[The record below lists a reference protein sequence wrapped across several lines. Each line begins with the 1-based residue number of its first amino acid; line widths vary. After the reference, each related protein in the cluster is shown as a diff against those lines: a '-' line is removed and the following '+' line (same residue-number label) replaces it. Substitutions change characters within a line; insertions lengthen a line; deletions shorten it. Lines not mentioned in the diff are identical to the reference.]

1 MGGREGHGAF
11 VFGSWYFPS
20 VYMVGYGR
28 VCIWFVQ
35 KVDGGQKSL
44 EVCVHITCYMEV
56 HDAQICHFC
65 LLWFH
70 RKPAVATLW
79 KFPSHSSKMT
89 FTAPTSHTTYTDW
102 QP

>member
-1 MGGREGHGAF
+1 MGVEEDMGHLSLDHGIF
-11 VFGSWYFPS
+11 TS

-28 VCIWFVQ
+28 VCILFVQ
-35 KVDGGQKSL
+35 KVDGKQKSL
-44 EVCVHITCYMEV
+44 KVCVHTTCYMEV

-79 KFPSHSSKMT
+79 KIPSHSSKMS